1 MNFPRFVFRNAARSP
16 FRAGMT
22 VLAVAITLVA
32 FVLLRTMSRSWT
44 ERVAQTPSDR
54 VVTRHK
60 IGWVPRMPARYAA
73 EIRKMPGIVT
83 AMGGR
88 WADIH
93 QPGNEREWFDGF
105 AVEARPFVDMHD
117 EIVAPKEVRE
127 AFVAARRGA
136 LISKE
141 MVKKHGWKNGD
152 ILHFKCE
159 PCTGMLELVV
169 VGVYESSRHG
179 FAKMTIWYH
188 LEYLNELLTPD
199 VKDTISI
206 VSSKI
211 REPRDGAAIARAI
224 DVRFDPADDQTRTFE
239 DKALNMIAIGGLGA
253 ILEAF
258 DTVSVLVLG
267 VLLLILGNTVA
278 MGVRERT
285 QEHGVLRAIGFQPG
299 HVTALVCGEAA
310 VLGVTGALAGLLL
323 SVPLVEL
330 FLSAMLEEKMG
341 FPPLHVYADV
351 AVLSLAA
358 GILLGPL
365 AALGPA
371 WQAARLEV
379 VTALRH
385 VD

>member
-1 MNFPRFVFRNAARSP
+1 MSFLRFIFRNSTRSP
-16 FRAGMT
+16 FRGVMT

-44 ERVAQTPSDR
+44 ERVAQTPNDR

-60 IGWVPRMPARYAA
+60 IGWVPRMPARYAT
-73 EIRKMPGIVT
+73 EIRAMPGVVT

-88 WADIH
+88 WAGLK
-93 QPGNEREWFDGF
+93 QPGNEREWFDAM
-105 AVEARPFVDMHD
+105 AVEPKPFVDMHY
-117 EIVAPKEVRE
+117 EIVAPAAEKA
-127 AFVAARRGA
+127 AFVGNRQGA
-136 LISKE
+136 LISRE
-141 MVKKHGWKNGD
+141 LAAKHAWKIGD
-152 ILHFKCE
+152 AMHFRCD
-159 PCTGMLELVV
+159 PCKAPMELRVM
-169 VGVYESSRHG
+169 GIYESSRHG
-179 FAKMTIWYH
+179 FARGTIWYH
-188 LEYLNELLTPD
+188 LEYLNDLLTDD

-206 VSSKI
+206 VSAKL
-211 REPRDGAAIARAI
+211 REPRDGAAVARAI
-224 DVRFDPADDQTRTFE
+224 DIHFDPADDQTRTFE
-239 DKALNMIAIGGLGA
+239 DKALNSIAIGSLGA

-285 QEHGVLRAIGFQPG
+285 QEHGVLRAIGFLPR

-310 VLGVTGALAGLLL
+310 LLGVAGAVLGLGL

-330 FLSAMLEEKMG
+330 FLSAILEEQMG
-341 FPPLHVYADV
+341 FAPLHVYADIG
-351 AVLSLAA
+351 VLALAA
-358 GILLGPL
+358 GLVLGPL

-371 WQAARLEV
+371 RQAARLEV

-385 VD
+385 ID

>member
-1 MNFPRFVFRNAARSP
+1 
-16 FRAGMT
+16 MT

-44 ERVAQTPSDR
+44 ERVAQTPNDR

-73 EIRKMPGIVT
+73 EIRAVPGIVT

-88 WADIH
+88 WAEVK
-93 QPGNEREWFDGF
+93 QPGNEREWFDAM
-105 AVEARPFVDMHD
+105 AVEAQPFVEMHY
-117 EIVAPKEVRE
+117 EIVAPTAEKA
-127 AFVAARRGA
+127 AFVADRQGA
-136 LISKE
+136 LISRE
-141 MVKKHGWKNGD
+141 LAAKHRWKIGSSIHFRCD
-152 ILHFKCE
+152 RCKAPMELHVR
-159 PCTGMLELVV
+159 GI
-169 VGVYESSRHG
+169 YESSRHG
-179 FAKMTIWYH
+179 FARGTIWYH
-188 LEYLNELLTPD
+188 LEYLNELLPDD

-206 VSSKI
+206 VSAKL
-211 REPRDGAAIARAI
+211 REPREGAAIARTI
-224 DVRFDPADDQTRTFE
+224 DVHFDPTDDQTRTFE
-239 DKALNMIAIGGLGA
+239 DKALQSIAIGGLGA

-299 HVTALVCGEAA
+299 HVMALVCGEAA
-310 VLGVTGALAGLLL
+310 VLGLAGALLGLSL

-330 FLSAMLEEKMG
+330 FLSAMLQDQMG
-341 FPPLHVYADV
+341 FPPLHVFGDV
-351 AVLSLAA
+351 ALLALSA
-358 GILLGPL
+358 GLLLGPV

-371 WQAARLEV
+371 RQAARLAV

-385 VD
+385 ID